1 MAGLKNIYPPVI
13 NPLKRVGR
21 PLHYTP
27 EELAEKFIEFVK
39 WSQENPIVVTKSVKG
54 STGDASFNRE
64 EEEQKPQYISVKGF
78 LVWLGETKAW
88 WEDLD
93 KDSSFSLEFSS
104 LKSYIRTY
112 CEENQAKLASA
123 GIYKEN
129 IISRLL
135 GLADKQAVDAKVDGK
150 MEYEVTFVE

>member
-1 MAGLKNIYPPVI
+1 MAELKNIYPPVI
-13 NPLKRVGR
+13 NPLKRGR

-27 EELAEKFIEFVK
+27 EELAVKFSEFVK

-54 STGDASFNRE
+54 STGDTPFDRD

-78 LVWLGETKAW
+78 LVWLGETKDW
-88 WEDLD
+88 WDKLD
-93 KDSSFSLEFSS
+93 SDSVNAAEFFH
-104 LKSYIRTY
+104 LKTYIRTY

-135 GLADKQAVDAKVDGK
+135 GLADKQAVEAK
-150 MEYEVTFVE
+150 MEGSIEYKVNFGE